1 MGIFYAVCT
10 AVTTISIVVITYHLV
25 KMLDQ
30 TKKTAREIEKL
41 SKNANNHLE
50 ATKDLLKTFNTI
62 AESASSVWVRAIKYA
77 LAAATGFT
85 VIRKRFAEKN
95 EIDKK

>member
-1 MGIFYAVCT
+1 MEIFYAVC
-10 AVTTISIVVITYHLV
+10 AAITTISIVIITYHLV

-30 TKKTAREIEKL
+30 TGKTAREIEKL

-62 AESASSVWVRAIKYA
+62 AESAGSVWVKAIKYG
-77 LAAATGFT
+77 LAAAAGFN
-85 VIRKRFAEKN
+85 VVRKRLAGRKET
-95 EIDKK
+95 D